1 MPDQSALLSRRA
13 LFQCAAGAAGATAVL
28 CAEPEPAGAVIKI
41 SKRAVA
47 YQDQPNGDKAC
58 DKCAQFQPPDAC
70 KLVDGA
76 INPRGYCP
84 AFRAGAANGELR
96 AAED

>member
-13 LFQCAAGAAGATAVL
+13 LFLCAAGAAGATAIL
-28 CAEPEPAGAVIKI
+28 CAEPEQAGAVIKI
-41 SKRAVA
+41 SKTAVA

-58 DKCAQFQPPDAC
+58 DKCAQFQPPAAC

-76 INPRGYCP
+76 ISPRGYCQLFVP
-84 AFRAGAANGELR
+84 VRQTAN
-96 AAED
+96 